1 MGGVGGLAFTGV
13 LDGAEVGIVVEG
25 FGEMEVGV
33 VLVVVGGTCGGE
45 ANVDFS
51 EAAIDSILFSM
62 LFSKVAPK
70 RCSKAC
76 RSKACKSRF
85 EGLVEGGCTPCVG
98 GVVVLDVTN

>member
-1 MGGVGGLAFTGV
+1 MPIRRMARLGAQRFMSFVSLYV
-13 LDGAEVGIVVEG
+13 GAEVG
-25 FGEMEVGV
+25 
-33 VLVVVGGTCGGE
+33 GGE
-45 ANVDFS
+45 VNVDFS

-76 RSKACKSRF
+76 RSKACRSKF

-98 GVVVLDVTN
+98 DVVVLDVAN

>member
-13 LDGAEVGIVVEG
+13 LVGAEVGTVVEG

-33 VLVVVGGTCGGE
+33 ELIVVGGTCGGE

-76 RSKACKSRF
+76 RSRF
-85 EGLVEGGCTPCVG
+85 EGLVEGGCTACVG
-98 GVVVLDVTN
+98 DVVVLEVTN

>member
-1 MGGVGGLAFTGV
+1 
-13 LDGAEVGIVVEG
+13 
-25 FGEMEVGV
+25 ME
-33 VLVVVGGTCGGE
+33 LIVVGGICVGR

-51 EAAIDSILFSM
+51 EAAIDSILFSI

-76 RSKACKSRF
+76 RSKF

-98 GVVVLDVTN
+98 DVVVLEVSN